1 MPDFNQ
7 WIFIGDI
14 ARNFNFSK
22 VVTPDGEK
30 YFVTVLEKQNIIS
43 SFEMKDKGYGNWI
56 IVQPAPQWIT
66 CLQIQLDTIIKNH
79 VLLV

>member
-1 MPDFNQ
+1 
-7 WIFIGDI
+7 
-14 ARNFNFSK
+14 
-22 VVTPDGEK
+22 
-30 YFVTVLEKQNIIS
+30 VLEKQNIIS